1 MTRLYVFFISM
12 IILSILLYIG
22 LKWYVDKENN
32 TLPTDTEIEYTIP
45 NCGQGDMAIV
55 LNNRESTVNYYLC
68 GDNPDGNPDWI
79 ITEIQPPA
87 WNDKE
92 E

>member
-22 LKWYVDKENN
+22 LWKYFGYKED
-32 TLPTDTEIEYTIP
+32 TVTTDTEIEYTAP
-45 NCGQGDMAIV
+45 NCGEGDFALI
-55 LNNRESTVNYYLC
+55 LKHKNQTVNYYLC
-68 GDNPDGNPDWI
+68 GDNLDGSPDWI
-79 ITEIQPPA
+79 ITETKGS